1 MSAAATQTTLT
12 RRPTGASMRAGW
24 PSRSMTPRRLQLLT
38 IAITLLPALGLSARF
53 ATQGFGANPIEDL
66 THVSG
71 EWALR
76 FLILS
81 LAVTPARRWFGWRRV
96 APLRRT
102 LGLAA
107 FCYATAHLL
116 IWGALDLGLDGAA
129 ILEDLTER
137 PYVMAGMG
145 AFVILAALAITST
158 RGWMKRL
165 GADWNRLHRLVYV
178 AAGLALLHYVWLLKA
193 DLRPAIVH
201 GAIVAG
207 LLAARV
213 AWRMRNPAE
222 S

>member
-1 MSAAATQTTLT
+1 
-12 RRPTGASMRAGW
+12 
-24 PSRSMTPRRLQLLT
+24 MTPRRLQILT
-38 IAITLLPALGLSARF
+38 IAFTLLPALGLAGRF
-53 ATQGFGANPIEDL
+53 VVEGFGANPIEDL

-81 LAVTPARRWFGWRRV
+81 LAVTPARRWLGWRRV

-107 FCYATAHLL
+107 FCYAAAHLT
-116 IWGALDLGLDGAA
+116 IWGVLDLGLDGAA

-145 AFVILAALAITST
+145 AFVILAALAFTST

-165 GADWNRLHRLVYV
+165 GADWVRLHRLVYA

-193 DLRPAIVH
+193 DLQPAIVH

-207 LLAARV
+207 LLGARV
-213 AWRMRNPAE
+213 AWRMRASTE

>member
-1 MSAAATQTTLT
+1 
-12 RRPTGASMRAGW
+12 
-24 PSRSMTPRRLQLLT
+24 MTPRRLQILT
-38 IAITLLPALGLSARF
+38 IAITLLPAVGLAARF
-53 ATQGFGANPIEDL
+53 ATEGFGANPIEDL

-81 LAVTPARRWFGWRRV
+81 LAITPARRWLGWRRL

-107 FCYATAHLL
+107 FCYAAAHLT
-116 IWGALDLGLDGAA
+116 IWAVLDLGLDGAA
-129 ILEDLTER
+129 ILEDVTER

-145 AFVILAALAITST
+145 AFAILATLAVTST

-165 GADWNRLHRLVYV
+165 GASWSRLHRAVYV
-178 AAGLALLHYVWLLKA
+178 AAGLALLHYAWLLKA

-201 GAIVAG
+201 GAILAA

-213 AWRMRNPAE
+213 AWRLRSAAE
-222 S
+222 R

>member
-1 MSAAATQTTLT
+1 
-12 RRPTGASMRAGW
+12 
-24 PSRSMTPRRLQLLT
+24 MTPRRLQILT
-38 IAITLLPALGLSARF
+38 IAITLLPAVGLAARF
-53 ATQGFGANPIEDL
+53 AAEGFGANPIEDL

-81 LAVTPARRWFGWRRV
+81 LAITPARRWLGWRRL

-107 FCYATAHLL
+107 FCYAAAHLT
-116 IWGALDLGLDGAA
+116 IWAVLDLGLDGAA
-129 ILEDLTER
+129 IVEDVTER

-145 AFVILAALAITST
+145 AFVILAALALTST
-158 RGWMKRL
+158 SGWMKRL
-165 GADWNRLHRLVYV
+165 GASWTRLHRAVYV
-178 AAGLALLHYVWLLKA
+178 AAGLALLHYAWLLKA

-201 GAIVAG
+201 GAIVAA

-213 AWRMRNPAE
+213 AWRLRSTAE
-222 S
+222 R